1 MKTTTYDKKWQ
12 FWIDRGGTFTD
23 LVARRPDGVLLTH
36 KLLSENPDRYA
47 DAALAGIRHFLGLNE
62 GDAIPGEAIDA
73 VKMGTTV
80 ATNALLERKGER
92 TLLMVTR
99 GFRDAL
105 RIAYQNRPRIFDR
118 HIRLPELLYS
128 EVIEVD
134 ERIGARGEVL
144 RALDATALAAAERDL
159 RAAYAR
165 GYRSL
170 ALVLMHGY
178 RFPAHE
184 QQLVTLTPPAG
195 SLADLTGSFTLG
207 VGGQQTP
214 PLSPTA
220 SNDTL
225 AAALGG
231 LAGVGGV
238 SVRAV
243 GTAFNV
249 RLAEH
254 AVEVIVTEGSVAV
267 ARGGAGDANVLPAL
281 SAGERAVVPRVAA
294 GAPVVDTPSREELE
308 RRLAWQPRVL
318 AFTDESLAAIVNE
331 FNRHNPVVLRL
342 ADPALRDLRL
352 TARFRSDNVPGF
364 LRLLASDFGIRAEPG
379 ANGEIVLRATR

>member
-1 MKTTTYDKKWQ
+1 MKLAPSDDPNPANVAAAWVMRH
-12 FWIDRGGTFTD
+12 DRGLSPAEQDEFLQWLAADPRHGEAMARHRRTWENFDRLACLQAAAHAVPDPD
-23 LVARRPDGVLLTH
+23 LLAPRARARPERTWRRWAWRTVPL
-36 KLLSENPDRYA
+36 A
-47 DAALAGIRHFLGLNE
+47 AAAALAFSFVYRTHPVAG
-62 GDAIPGEAIDA
+62 PSA
-73 VKMGTTV
+73 VARLASAELTPI
-80 ATNALLERKGER
+80 EER
-92 TLLMVTR
+92 TLEDGSTVRLNR
-99 GFRDAL
+99 G
-105 RIAYQNRPRIFDR
+105 AYLQVAFSAGERRV
-118 HIRLPELLYS
+118 RLE
-128 EVIEVD
+128 
-134 ERIGARGEVL
+134 RGEADFAVEKDPA
-144 RALDATALAAAERDL
+144 RAFVVE
-159 RAAYAR
+159 
-165 GYRSL
+165 S
-170 ALVLMHGY
+170 
-178 RFPAHE
+178 
-184 QQLVTLTPPAG
+184 
-195 SLADLTGSFTLG
+195 
-207 VGGQQTP
+207 
-214 PLSPTA
+214 
-220 SNDTL
+220 
-225 AAALGG
+225 
-231 LAGVGGV
+231 GGV